1 MDDLQARLLTEQFQH
16 FRDSI
21 ESRFR
26 RIEKEL
32 QHHEELE
39 NHKFKSVWSN
49 LEGMKKEMQD
59 HENRIRKIDDLVIT
73 NKTTTTIFQAGQA
86 ALSLIAAA
94 IAAWLGGRS

>member
-1 MDDLQARLLTEQFQH
+1 MDNLQAKLLTSQFHH
-16 FRDSI
+16 FKDSI
-21 ESRFR
+21 ESRFQ

-39 NHKFKSVWSN
+39 NQKIKAIWSN
-49 LEGMKKEMQD
+49 LEGIKKDMQD